1 VVALAGS
8 YAEHA
13 LAGSPAP
20 PPAAVWAAWLSNW
33 LMVVPIVLF
42 LLHLP
47 LRFPDGHLLSPRWR
61 WASRLATALAVTVAV
76 TGAFRPI
83 PLGVIEGRTVS
94 NPAGAGPL
102 EPILAGADVVADVVF
117 AALVVAVVTSTVLR
131 YRRSRG
137 VARQQMRWFTTGLV
151 VAAAAIPVAQLDV
164 PVVSVLAAG
173 TVGLA
178 LPAAIGV
185 AVTRYR
191 LYDLGH
197 LLNRTA
203 VYAIVSTLLV
213 GIYTLSVVV
222 LPVVIAPVGRG
233 SDLVVAGSTLAA
245 AAAFGP
251 LRRQVQELVDRHFDR
266 ARYDSER
273 TVEDFA
279 HRLRHEVDLAA
290 ITDDVASVVRTT
302 VQPSGLS
309 VWFRTRP
316 T

>member
-1 VVALAGS
+1 
-8 YAEHA
+8 
-13 LAGSPAP
+13 
-20 PPAAVWAAWLSNW
+20 
-33 LMVVPIVLF
+33 
-42 LLHLP
+42 
-47 LRFPDGHLLSPRWR
+47 
-61 WASRLATALAVTVAV
+61 
-76 TGAFRPI
+76 
-83 PLGVIEGRTVS
+83 
-94 NPAGAGPL
+94 
-102 EPILAGADVVADVVF
+102 
-117 AALVVAVVTSTVLR
+117 VLR